1 MTIAET
7 FKEVRPN
14 LSEGSLKT
22 YTSIIVNVGKQ
33 MDKDYS
39 DPKDI
44 LTDYKAIL
52 THFQPLKPSIRKTK
66 LACLIVFISKT
77 EGNEEATEAFRK
89 LMMQDKSEAIDE
101 EKKQELTP
109 RQEEGWMNWDEVLE
123 RYATLEKEA
132 VKLFKK
138 PSLDKE
144 EFHRLQLYVLLS
156 CLVLL
161 PVRRSLDWVSFKL
174 RNVDEEK
181 DNFLTY
187 DKRKPTLVFN
197 DYKTKRTYGQQ
208 RLPIPPKLATILT
221 KWAEK
226 NENDSLLMNYHQ
238 KGSINA
244 TQLTQLLHGFFGKP
258 ISTSLLRHIYL
269 THLHKGTPAIKEM
282 AETATNMAHSIPQQL
297 DYVKQPI
304 AMLGCGGKFMT
315 EEEMAHPVPK
325 KIKRPVRAKDA

>member
-1 MTIAET
+1 MTISET
-7 FKEVRPN
+7 FKTVRPN

-22 YTSIIVNVGKQ
+22 YTSIIINVGKQ
-33 MDKDYS
+33 MEKDYS
-39 DPKDI
+39 DPEAV
-44 LTDYKAIL
+44 LTDYEAIL

-89 LMMQDKSEAIDE
+89 LMMEDKSEAVDE

-109 RQEEGWMNWDEVLE
+109 RQEEGWMSWDEVLE
-123 RYATLEKEA
+123 RYASLEKEA

-138 PSLDKE
+138 LSLDKE

-174 RNVDEEK
+174 RNVNEEE

-208 RLPIPPKLATILT
+208 RLPIDTKLANILT
-221 KWAEK
+221 KWMEK
-226 NENDSLLMNYHQ
+226 NPNDSLLMNYHQ
-238 KGSINA
+238 KGNINA

-282 AETATNMAHSIPQQL
+282 AQTATNMAHSIPQQL
-297 DYVKQPI
+297 DYVKQPVV
-304 AMLGCGGKFMT
+304 MLGRGGKFMT
-315 EEEMAHPVPK
+315 EEEVPPVPK
-325 KIKRPVRAKDA
+325 KTKRPVVKKD

>member
-1 MTIAET
+1 MTISET
-7 FKEVRPN
+7 FKTVRPN

-22 YTSIIVNVGKQ
+22 YTSIIINVGKQ
-33 MDKDYS
+33 MEKDYS
-39 DPKDI
+39 DPEAVI
-44 LTDYKAIL
+44 TNYQAIL

-77 EGNEEATEAFRK
+77 EGNEEATEALRK
-89 LMMQDKSEAIDE
+89 LMMEDKSEAVDE

-109 RQEEGWMNWDEVLE
+109 RQEEGWLSWDEVLE

-138 PSLDKE
+138 LSLDKE

-174 RNVDEEK
+174 RNVNEEE

-208 RLPIPPKLATILT
+208 RLPIDTKLANILT
-221 KWAEK
+221 KWMEK
-226 NENDSLLMNYHQ
+226 NPNDNLLMNYHQ
-238 KGSINA
+238 KGNINA

-282 AETATNMAHSIPQQL
+282 AQTATNMAHSIPQQL
-297 DYVKQPI
+297 DYVKQP
-304 AMLGCGGKFMT
+304 APVVMLSRGGKFIT
-315 EEEMAHPVPK
+315 EEEMAPTPK
-325 KIKRPVRAKDA
+325 KIKRPVVKKD